1 MWDRLPGVILIIVN
15 TFQFITRGQDSPAT
29 EFLSIEGSKICQ
41 LASKIFQCLSAHGSH
56 S

>member
-15 TFQFITRGQDSPAT
+15 TSQFITRGQNSLAT

-41 LASKIFQCLSAHGSH
+41 LASRTFQCLSAHGSQN
-56 S
+56 